1 MLLITIKRRPKIFDN
16 IGLLHFRN
24 FILENVASIF
34 NLNVDEFE
42 VENKVANRTDICAP
56 LSITIHTGPG
66 RNRRYLK
73 NHKELA
79 LKIGREVLNYGPLD
93 RELVG
98 PNKMYVRIR
107 VCDEVC
113 VPVGSPELLR

>member
-1 MLLITIKRRPKIFDN
+1 MLLIVIKRKPKIFDN

-24 FILENVASIF
+24 FVLETVASIF
-34 NLNVDEFE
+34 QLNVDEFE

-73 NHKELA
+73 DQRKLA
-79 LKIGREVLNYGPLD
+79 LEIQQEVLNYGPLD
-93 RELVG
+93 RELIG
-98 PNKMYVRIR
+98 PYKMYVRIQ